1 MTRKEAEQALLQG
14 KTLTATG
21 RDFQY
26 FAETDTKNRERVVY
40 VWEINE
46 KRTVSEYR
54 YELNDMGALLRTIIN
69 QAPIAEWQIHND

>member
-40 VWEINE
+40 VWDITEQ
-46 KRTVSEYR
+46 RTVSEYR
-54 YELNDMGALLRTIIN
+54 YELNEMGAFLRTISN
-69 QAPIAEWQIHND
+69 QAPIAEWQIHAA